1 MCVQFMIS
9 SYQFDGAYRRP
20 MDAILYSA
28 SVFICRQ
35 RVGWRREQ
43 AEGRSC
49 RRILEVHILTRRS
62 PWGKDLFS
70 SVFDLVT
77 FNPVLPL
84 CYTGSSLSLPL
95 LHIRTR
101 RSRVGEP
108 VKQKN
113 ILRSSFFSPPG
124 PDALRSWKRE
134 GFCTQLN
141 CTPANQDCDLNHEET
156 KNFDVFCWWCLTS
169 PDSSMWH
176 QRQSSSRR
184 RRRRQSCWWSRCR
197 WWRWNNRSLLSA
209 NGDFCLAWRR

>member
-1 MCVQFMIS
+1 
-9 SYQFDGAYRRP
+9 

-62 PWGKDLFS
+62 PWGKDVFS
-70 SVFDLVT
+70 
-77 FNPVLPL
+77 VLCLIWLHSIL
-84 CYTGSSLSLPL
+84 CYHCVTLEVVCHSLRFIFALGVLVLGNLKSKK
-95 LHIRTR
+95 TFWDR
-101 RSRVGEP
+101 R
-108 VKQKN
+108 
-113 ILRSSFFSPPG
+113 FFSPPG
-124 PDALRSWKRE
+124 PGALRSWKRE

-156 KNFDVFCWWCLTS
+156 NNFDVFCWWCLTS
-169 PDSSMWH
+169 PDSSKWH

-197 WWRWNNRSLLSA
+197 W
-209 NGDFCLAWRR
+209 

>member
-49 RRILEVHILTRRS
+49 RRILEVHILTRPS
-62 PWGKDLFS
+62 PWGKDLFR
-70 SVFDLVT
+70 SVFDLVVT
-77 FNPVLPL
+77 YNPVLPL
-84 CYTGSSLSLPL
+84 CYTGSSLSLPP

-113 ILRSSFFSPPG
+113 ILKSSEIFFTSRTRCSSLMKERG
-124 PDALRSWKRE
+124 ILHSVELHSCQSRLWSESWEDK
-134 GFCTQLN
+134 
-141 CTPANQDCDLNHEET
+141 
-156 KNFDVFCWWCLTS
+156 
-169 PDSSMWH
+169 
-176 QRQSSSRR
+176 
-184 RRRRQSCWWSRCR
+184 
-197 WWRWNNRSLLSA
+197 
-209 NGDFCLAWRR
+209 